1 MDVKTLVGEYYSSLP
16 SGVLRE
22 FVEDPDSREWAYTF
36 LKCGGDIVFTRK
48 KELGEVSGFLELYH
62 STGKFRNP
70 KSWEGLLGWDL
81 VIDVDAELPDGPKA
95 FLTSLGKLLRDVVV
109 ACEELRRALGFPRP
123 DVINF
128 SGSKGFHVRYFDSS
142 VRRRLRWDLHER
154 RGIEPGEIIRRVGRG
169 IVWLACEGFVA
180 GNRVRALRE
189 GLLDDSM
196 YDLKRLIR
204 CVGSMNVK
212 SLLPA
217 VPIWSREEGRWMD
230 FQEEVLGMDDLM
242 LGCLVAHRTL
252 TWPGRG
258 GLGEVLSRVLDLDTD
273 ADPED
278 PDDFVDVWEN
288 VMSVL
293 GEFRS

>member
-1 MDVKTLVGEYYSSLP
+1 MDVKTLVGEYYASLP

-22 FVEDPDSREWAYTF
+22 FVEDPSSREWAYTF
-36 LKCGGDIVFTRK
+36 LKGRDIVFTRK
-48 KELGEVSGFLELYH
+48 RRLDEVSGFLELYH
-62 STGKFRNP
+62 STGKFKNP

-81 VIDVDAELPDGPKA
+81 VIDVDAELPEEPEA
-95 FLTSLGKLLRDVVV
+95 FLKSLGRLLKDVVI
-109 ACEELRRALGFPRP
+109 ACDELRRALGFPRP
-123 DVINF
+123 DVVNF
-128 SGSKGFHVRYFDSS
+128 SGSKGFHVRYFDST
-142 VRRRLRWDLHER
+142 VRRWLRWDLHER
-154 RGIEPGEIIRRVGRG
+154 RGIKPGEIIQRVGRG
-169 IVWLACEGFVA
+169 VVWLAREGFVA
-180 GNRVRALRE
+180 GDRVRALRE

-217 VPIWSREEGRWMD
+217 VPVWSREGGRWVD
-230 FQEEVLGMDDLM
+230 FRDEVLGMNDLE

-258 GLGEVLSRVLDLDTD
+258 GLGVVLSRVLDLDTD

-278 PDDFVDVWEN
+278 PSDFVEVWGN

-293 GEFRS
+293 GELKP